1 MRRSIG
7 KGVAKTIALMYVFA
21 VLYLTMMSA
30 NRYTGIFDEHN
41 INLIPFSNKWIY
53 FSNFFTLQTN
63 AKLFVIKETIGN
75 FFLLMPFAWSY
86 CVFFGKIKQPTMV
99 VLIVFLALTIEN
111 LQYWLHIG
119 TFDIDDIILNIAGGL
134 FGAFLFYR
142 MHKRN

>member
-1 MRRSIG
+1 
-7 KGVAKTIALMYVFA
+7 
-21 VLYLTMMSA
+21 MSA